1 MTHKTRRNYK
11 SSRSKSRV
19 GRSRLSRTSRSIRTS
34 SKGVVNDFAKREE
47 ERLKHDEERLKREE
61 VRRKLERLRRARELR
76 MIYRRL
82 ATDIRFRSTEDINNM
97 LTERTLGGKP
107 VKMFIISSHGSISR
121 KKVFRIPS
129 YTAVFDLAENEYRG
143 HKTCSSL
150 ESSFFDIM
158 IGLHGTH
165 IGNFFNAMLGGEFAP
180 NPTSKLIP
188 QIAYRT
194 PGELA
199 FDIQLS
205 IQDGESENFDN
216 ALGCWDITDAIDT
229 FNPMD
234 FSRFY
239 KGVYMDP
246 NTSRQLDRPGATP
259 YKPEVEIRD
268 MMRRTER
275 AHLSEVIQTLER
287 KYPKTVCFIIV
298 SCCMGL
304 GSPEEPDDTE
314 YPVQPPAYTHYAL
327 KGEAEG
333 DPEVDLI
340 RSMVDR
346 ELSRYPIE
354 YPNGNKSVYL

>member
-1 MTHKTRRNYK
+1 MAHKTRRNYK

-19 GRSRLSRTSRSIRTS
+19 GRSSLSRTSRSIRTTPKS
-34 SKGVVNDFAKREE
+34 VVNDFAKREE
-47 ERLKHDEERLKREE
+47 ARRKREE
-61 VRRKLERLRRARELR
+61 VRRGRELR
-76 MIYRRL
+76 MIKRRL
-82 ATDIRFRSTEDINNM
+82 ATDIRFRSTEDISNM
-97 LTERTLGGKP
+97 LTTRTLGGKP
-107 VKMFIISSHGSISR
+107 VKIFIISSHGSISR
-121 KKVFRIPS
+121 KNVFRMPS
-129 YTAVFDLAENEYRG
+129 DTAVFDLAENEYRG

-158 IGLHGTH
+158 IGPHGAH
-165 IGNFFNAMLGGEFAP
+165 IGNFFNAMLGGEFTP

-199 FDIQLS
+199 FNIELS
-205 IQDGESENFDN
+205 IKDGESENFDS
-216 ALGCWDITDAIDT
+216 ALGCWDITDAIST

-234 FSRFY
+234 FSRY
-239 KGVYMDP
+239 SNGVFMDP
-246 NTSRQLDRPGATP
+246 NTSHQLDRPGATP
-259 YKPEVEIRD
+259 YRPEVEIRD
-268 MMRRTER
+268 MMRREER
-275 AHLSEVIQTLER
+275 AYLSEVIQTLKR

-304 GSPEEPDDTE
+304 GSPEEPDNTE

-333 DPEVDLI
+333 DPEVDLF
-340 RSMVDR
+340 RSMAGR

-354 YPNGNKSVYL
+354 YPNDNKSVYL

>member
-1 MTHKTRRNYK
+1 MAHKTRRNYK

-47 ERLKHDEERLKREE
+47 LRRNPEE
-61 VRRKLERLRRARELR
+61 VRRGRELR
-76 MIYRRL
+76 MIKRRL
-82 ATDIRFRSTEDINNM
+82 GMDSIQFRSTEHINNM
-97 LTERTLGGKP
+97 FSTYRLANRP
-107 VKMFIISSHGSISR
+107 VKMFIISCHGSISR

-216 ALGCWDITDAIDT
+216 ALGCWDITDAIAT

-259 YKPEVEIRD
+259 YKPEVKIRD
-268 MMRRTER
+268 MMRREER

-304 GSPEEPDDTE
+304 GSPEDPDDTE

-340 RSMVDR
+340 RSMADR
-346 ELSRYPIE
+346 ELSRYLIE